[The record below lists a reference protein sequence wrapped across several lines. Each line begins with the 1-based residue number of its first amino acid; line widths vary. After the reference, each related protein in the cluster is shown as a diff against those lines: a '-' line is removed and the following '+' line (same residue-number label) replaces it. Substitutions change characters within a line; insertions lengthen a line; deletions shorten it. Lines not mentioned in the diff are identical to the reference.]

1 MEILSILT
9 GLTRHKTMSA
19 LIIVQIA
26 LTLCIVSNSLFVIHE
41 RLVRID
47 RPSGLNDESDLV
59 LFRNEWIG
67 NPPDLKARLSKDL
80 SLLRSMPGVVDAIAT
95 NSISLSMG
103 GSGGP
108 VRLQAEQARPS
119 AFAASYIVDEHAL
132 QTLGF
137 RMTAGRWFTAE
148 DVVDVDMSIVEGPPA
163 PGPPSVI
170 ITRGLAERLF
180 PSSSALGKS
189 IFIGTSPSAVVGIVD
204 RLVTPLFYGNS
215 EANLDRIFENS
226 ILAPGL
232 LIEDSYYY
240 VIRAKPGESSAVLL
254 ASQDRL
260 FHSDRTRAID
270 HAQTFAQVRADTY
283 RADRSLAWLLT
294 MVSALL
300 LMVTGLGIVGLSNYW
315 VRLRRSPIGIR
326 RALGARR
333 IDIVR
338 YFQIENLYMVGA
350 GSIIGAALAVTSNLW
365 MVQHLEMPRIGSVY
379 IAIGAATVL
388 GLGQLAVFW
397 PARKAASIP
406 PATATRA
413 V

>member
-9 GLTRHKTMSA
+9 GLRRHKTMGA
-19 LIIVQIA
+19 LIVVQVA

-41 RLVRID
+41 CLVRID
-47 RPSGLNDESDLV
+47 RPSGLNESDLV

-67 NPPDLKARLSKDL
+67 SPQDRKARLSKDL
-80 SLLRSMPGVVDAIAT
+80 SMLRSMPGVLHAIAT
-95 NSISLSMG
+95 NSISLSIG

-108 VRLQAEQARPS
+108 VRLQAGQERPS
-119 AFAASYIVDEHAL
+119 AFAAHYFVDEHAI

-137 RMTAGRWFTAE
+137 RMTAGRWFTSE
-148 DVVDVDMSIVEGPPA
+148 DITDVDTTMVEGPPA

-170 ITRGLAERLF
+170 ITRRLAERLF
-180 PSSSALGKS
+180 PSSSALGKN
-189 IFIGTSPSAVVGIVD
+189 IFIGTNPSAVVGIVD
-204 RLVTPLFYGNS
+204 RLVIPLFYGNS
-215 EANLDRIFENS
+215 AANLDSIFENS
-226 ILAPGL
+226 ILVPGL
-232 LIEDSYYY
+232 LVEDSYYY
-240 VIRAKPGESSAVLL
+240 VIRSKPGEASAVLL
-254 ASQDRL
+254 ASQALL
-260 FHSDRTRAID
+260 FHSDRMRGID
-270 HAQTFAQVRADTY
+270 HAQTFAQIRADSY

-294 MVSALL
+294 IVCALL
-300 LMVTGLGIVGLSNYW
+300 LIVTGLGIVGLSNYW

-350 GSIIGAALAVTSNLW
+350 GSAIGAALAVASNLW
-365 MVQHLEMPRIGSVY
+365 MVQHLQLSRIGWAYV
-379 IAIGAATVL
+379 AMGAALVL